1 MVILDGLAPG
11 VIWVGAQVAA
21 GASLV
26 RGDGEASGVVVV
38 EAHITAGAGLVLRDV
53 LVVAGSQVGAGAD
66 FWF

>member
-26 RGDGEASGVVVV
+26 LGDGEAYGVVVV
-38 EAHITAGAGLVLRDV
+38 GAHITVGAGLVLGD
-53 LVVAGSQVGAGAD
+53 VVAPMIHSEI
-66 FWF
+66 